1 MDAKTIW
8 REYERGVNFLD
19 TYDYVDKANE
29 CYRFYNGDQWEGL
42 KTDGQRF
49 AQYNIIAP
57 IVDYKTSVVNAN
69 GNTRYYTCDESGEK
83 YERGAEV
90 CNKINSYAMQT
101 WERLKM
107 DSKLWRLTKNAAITG
122 ESYLYFFYE
131 NGYIHDREI
140 HGINIFFA
148 DEQQVDIQKQK
159 YIIIAQRLMASDV
172 KAEAKQNGVSK
183 DDIELIVPDNETQNQ
198 IGSEAKTEIAQ
209 EDDDGKLICL
219 IKFYKKDG
227 QVHFVKSTKNVIYRK
242 DTVIDGLRYY
252 PIARQ
257 MWDVK
262 EGGARGAGAVYSL
275 IANQIEINLN
285 VARVSLGLKNLTFP
299 NLVYDITKMKE
310 NGIADI
316 GKVGTSIGVNGV
328 AGNVGD
334 LITYI
339 TPPGI
344 HPQVTQFIE
353 QMMTTTRE
361 LSGASD
367 AVTGQINPE
376 RASGAAILAVRDA
389 AALPLTEKVSNQK
402 QFIEDV
408 ARIWLDMWIAYN
420 PEGLTVRYEEDGEYL
435 EEIIDTELLRE
446 MEFSVKIDVSPANP
460 FSKFAQEQTLL
471 NFMTN
476 GIITFEEYVAA
487 LEDDA
492 SAPKSKLIKILEE
505 RQRMQAMQGEQET
518 DMTAQALQKLLAEN
532 AQLKEAIK

>member
-8 REYERGVNFLD
+8 REYERGVNYLD
-19 TYDYVDKANE
+19 TYDYVNRANE

-69 GNTRYYTCDESGEK
+69 GNTIYYTCDESGEK

-90 CNKINSYAMQT
+90 CDKINSYAMQT
-101 WERLKM
+101 WEKLKM
-107 DSKLWRLTKNAAITG
+107 DSKLWGLTKNAAITG

-159 YIIIAQRLMASDV
+159 YVIIAQRLMASDV

-209 EDDDGKLICL
+209 EETDGKLICL

-262 EGGARGAGAVYSL
+262 EGGARGAGVVYSL

-299 NLVYDITKMKE
+299 NLVYDTTKMTEK
-310 NGIADI
+310 GIADI
-316 GKVGTSIGVNGV
+316 GKVGTSIGVNGI

-344 HPQVTQFIE
+344 PPQVTQFIE
-353 QMMTTTRE
+353 QMMATTRE

-420 PEGLTVRYEEDGEYL
+420 PEGLTVRYEEDGQYF
-435 EEIIDTELLRE
+435 EEIVDTQLLRE
-446 MEFSVKIDVSPANP
+446 MQISVKIDVSPANP

-505 RQRMQAMQGEQET
+505 RQKMQAMQGEQET
-518 DMTAQALQKLLAEN
+518 DMTAQVLQKLLGEN

>member
-19 TYDYVDKANE
+19 TYDYVNRANE

-69 GNTRYYTCDESGEK
+69 GNTIYYTCDESGEK

-90 CNKINSYAMQT
+90 CDKINSYAMQT
-101 WERLKM
+101 WEKLKM
-107 DSKLWRLTKNAAITG
+107 DSKLWGLTKNAAITG

-159 YIIIAQRLMASDV
+159 YVIIAQRLMASDV

-209 EDDDGKLICL
+209 EETDGKLICL

-262 EGGARGAGAVYSL
+262 EGGARGAGVVYSL

-299 NLVYDITKMKE
+299 NLVYDTTKMTEK
-310 NGIADI
+310 GIADI
-316 GKVGTSIGVNGV
+316 GKVGTSIGVNGI

-344 HPQVTQFIE
+344 PPQVTQFIE
-353 QMMTTTRE
+353 QMMATTRE

-420 PEGLTVRYEEDGEYL
+420 PEGLTVRYEEDGQYF
-435 EEIIDTELLRE
+435 EEIVDTQLLRE
-446 MEFSVKIDVSPANP
+446 MQISVKIDVSPANP

-505 RQRMQAMQGEQET
+505 RQKMQAMQGEQET
-518 DMTAQALQKLLAEN
+518 DMTAQVLQKLLGEN